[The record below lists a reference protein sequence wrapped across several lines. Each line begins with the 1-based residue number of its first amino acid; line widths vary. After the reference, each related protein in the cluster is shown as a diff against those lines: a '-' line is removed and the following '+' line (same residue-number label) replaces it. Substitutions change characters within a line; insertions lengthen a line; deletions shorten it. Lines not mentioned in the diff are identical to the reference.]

1 MFITIRQTQ
10 ANGKN
15 LFQVESEG
23 RILYRARTPWAD
35 IRAPFQL
42 ENLREMTFTD
52 AEGNVVFHTAYNV
65 LENTVHT
72 ATKYKYLFGASSKLG
87 EYQVVDGDGT
97 VRGAFYTQI
106 DAPFT
111 TQMTIDCGERTYACY
126 GRALGKIYVISVF
139 EGARQVAQITKPL
152 DVWNRLDIYYL
163 HLDDGYRSLLPILSF
178 FTVYVDA
185 RRFDRPGQIT
195 AASVE
200 KNWSYTFDQNND
212 RYDPDW
218 IRRTFG
224 QGAADHLD
232 YLLHKHPE
240 RPPADPER
248 ARKHRRLVIGI
259 VAAVVVI
266 ILIAVAA
273 MAWLLFRPKTALQP
287 EDFAAQMDGYGY
299 TVTEGTPEG
308 LGSGWELAYE
318 AEKEGYSLWYLSFPT
333 AEAAERFFARAKNQ
347 MMAERTG
354 SYLQT
359 STNLLNSQ
367 RYSLTSGGI
376 YSAVSRIDGTVILCT
391 VPEENKDAVKKTL
404 SDLGY

>member
-23 RILYRARTPWAD
+23 RVLYRARTPWAD
-35 IRAPFQL
+35 IRVPFQM
-42 ENLREMTFTD
+42 ENLREMTFAD
-52 AEGNVVFHTAYNV
+52 AEGNEVFHTAYNV
-65 LENTVHT
+65 LENTVYS
-72 ATKYKYLFGASSKLG
+72 AAKYKYLFGASAKLG
-87 EYQVVDGDGT
+87 EYQVVDREGK
-97 VRGAFYTQI
+97 VCGAFYTQI

-126 GRALGKIYVISVF
+126 ARALGKIYIISVF
-139 EGARQVAQITKPL
+139 DGPRQVAQITKPL
-152 DVWNRLDIYYL
+152 DVWDRLDIYYL

-185 RRFDRPGQIT
+185 RQFNRPGQVT

-200 KNWSYTFDQNND
+200 KNWSYSFDQNND

-218 IRRTFG
+218 VRRTFG

-240 RPPADPER
+240 RPPVDPEQ
-248 ARKHRRLVIGI
+248 ARRQRRLVIGI

-266 ILIAVAA
+266 VLIAVAA

-287 EDFAAQMDGYGY
+287 EDFAAQISGCGY
-299 TVTEGTPEG
+299 TVMESAPEG
-308 LGSGWELAYE
+308 LGSGWELAYQ
-318 AEKEGYSLWYLSFPT
+318 AEREGYSLWYLAFPS
-333 AEAAERFFARAKNQ
+333 EPAAERFFARAKNQ
-347 MMAERTG
+347 MMKAQTG

-359 STNLLNSQ
+359 STNLINSQ
-367 RYSLTSGGI
+367 RYSLTSGSV
-376 YSAVSRIDGTVILCT
+376 YSVVSRIDGTVILCT
-391 VPEENKDAVKKTL
+391 VPEEDKDAVKETL
-404 SDLGY
+404 NALGY

>member
-1 MFITIRQTQ
+1 MLITIRQTQ

-15 LFQVESEG
+15 LFQVEREG
-23 RILYRARTPWAD
+23 TVLYRARTPWMD
-35 IRAPFQL
+35 IQTPFQV
-42 ENLREMTFTD
+42 ENLRELTFTD
-52 AEGNVVFHTAYNV
+52 ADGNEVFHTVYNLV
-65 LENTVHT
+65 ENAIHT
-72 ATKYKYLFGASSKLG
+72 ATEYKFIFGATSKLG
-87 EYQVVDGDGT
+87 EYQVVGGDGT
-97 VRGAFYTQI
+97 AYGSFCTQI

-111 TQMTIDCGERTYACY
+111 TQMTIDCGERAYDCYA
-126 GRALGKIYVISVF
+126 RALGKIYVISVF
-139 EGARQVAQITKPL
+139 EGARQIAQITKPL
-152 DVWNRLDIYYL
+152 DVWDQLDIFYL
-163 HLDDGYRSLLPILSF
+163 HLDDGYGDLLPILSF
-178 FTVYVDA
+178 FTIYVDA
-185 RRFDRPGQIT
+185 QKFNRPGQIT
-195 AASVE
+195 VDAVE
-200 KNWSYTFDQNND
+200 KNWSYSFDQNND

-218 IRRTFG
+218 VRRTFG

-240 RPPADPER
+240 RPPADPEQ

-259 VAAVVVI
+259 VAAVAVI
-266 ILIAVAA
+266 VLIAVAA
-273 MAWLLFRPKTALQP
+273 MAWLLRPKTALQA

-318 AEKEGYSLWYLSFPT
+318 AEKGEYSLWYLSFPT
-333 AEAAERFFARAKNQ
+333 AEAAERFFARTKNQ

-354 SYLQT
+354 AYLQT
-359 STNLLNSQ
+359 STDLLNSQ

-391 VPEENKDAVKKTL
+391 VSEEDKDAVKKTL

>member
-10 ANGKN
+10 ANGKH

-23 RILYRARTPWAD
+23 RVLYRARTPWAD

-52 AEGNVVFHTAYNV
+52 AEGSEVFHAAYNI
-65 LENTVHT
+65 LENTVHG

-87 EYQVVDGDGT
+87 EYQVVDGDGQ
-97 VRGAFYTQI
+97 VCGAFYTQI

-111 TQMTIDCGERTYACY
+111 TQMTIDCGERAYDCYA
-126 GRALGKIYVISVF
+126 RALGKIYVISVF
-139 EGARQVAQITKPL
+139 DGARQIAQITKPL
-152 DVWNRLDIYYL
+152 DVWDQLDIFYL
-163 HLDDGYRSLLPILSF
+163 HLDDGYGDLLPILSF

-185 RRFDRPGQIT
+185 RQFNRPGQVT

-200 KNWSYTFDQNND
+200 KNWSYSFDQNND

-218 IRRTFG
+218 VRRTFG

-240 RPPADPER
+240 RPPADPEQ

-259 VAAVVVI
+259 VAAVAVI
-266 ILIAVAA
+266 VLIAVAA
-273 MAWLLFRPKTALQP
+273 MAWLLRPKTALQA

-318 AEKEGYSLWYLSFPT
+318 AEKGEYSLWYLSFPT
-333 AEAAERFFARAKNQ
+333 AEAAERFFARTKNQ

-359 STNLLNSQ
+359 STDLLNSQ

-391 VPEENKDAVKKTL
+391 VSEEDKDAVKKTL

>member
-35 IRAPFQL
+35 IWAPFQL
-42 ENLREMTFTD
+42 ENLREMTFTN
-52 AEGNVVFHTAYNV
+52 AEGNEVFHTAYNV
-65 LENTVHT
+65 LENTIHT

-195 AASVE
+195 AASAE

-318 AEKEGYSLWYLSFPT
+318 AEKEGYSLWYLSFPS
-333 AEAAERFFARAKNQ
+333 AEAAERFFARTKNQ

-359 STNLLNSQ
+359 STNQLNSQ

-391 VPEENKDAVKKTL
+391 VSEEDKDAVKKTL